1 MNKQSKSSLEKTKPT
16 DIVCDPQNIFI
27 QRFKIK
33 GFLLSNCLLIYLSV
47 YPHIKVSEYFLTFLL
62 EH

>member
-47 YPHIKVSEYFLTFLL
+47 YPHIKVSEYF
-62 EH
+62 